1 MSMEQNPYFNKDL
14 VLLGVQTGDKW
25 ALIERMVDT
34 LLEQGAVRDQPEMT
48 RQLILDAVLAREHER
63 PTGLGNGFAFPHAR
77 IAGLHAMGLCLAIPN
92 PPVDFGAPDQ
102 KPADVVCLMV
112 VPEAQAQLALR
123 VMAQFAR
130 LMEDEVDRQVLTKMD
145 DPAVLGAYI
154 ARRVLGID
162 APVTARD
169 IMREP
174 CTLILPDT
182 PLREVTRLMHQHML
196 DAVAVTETDGTVVG
210 EVTCDDLFKLGMPHF
225 FGQLKSISFI
235 REFDPFERYFAG
247 EGGRLARDVMSQ
259 HYVCIE
265 EDATLLEI
273 VFELAVHR
281 HAKVYVVREG
291 KQVGVIDSILVL
303 DRVINI

>member
-1 MSMEQNPYFNKDL
+1 MEQNPYFNKDL
-14 VLLGVQTGDKW
+14 VLLGIEADDKW

-34 LLEQGAVRDQPEMT
+34 LLEHGALRDQPHIT
-48 RQLILDAVLAREHER
+48 RQLVLDAVNARERER
-63 PTGLGNGFAFPHAR
+63 PTGLGDGFAFPHAR
-77 IAGLHAMGLCLAIPN
+77 IAGLQAMGLCLAIPEG
-92 PPVDFGAPDQ
+92 PVDFGAVDNE
-102 KPADVVCLMV
+102 PATVVCLMV
-112 VPEAQAQLALR
+112 VPEPQAQLALR

-130 LMEDEVDRQVLTKMD
+130 LMSDEVDRQVLTKVD
-145 DPAVLGAYI
+145 DPAVLSAYI

-174 CTLILPDT
+174 STAIHRDA

-196 DAVAVTETDGTVVG
+196 DAVAVTEEDGRVIG
-210 EVTCDDLFKLGMPHF
+210 EITCAYLFKLGMPHF
-225 FGQLKSISFI
+225 FSQLTSISFI
-235 REFDPFERYFAG
+235 REFDPFEKYFAG
-247 EGGRLARDVMSQ
+247 EGNNLARDVMS
-259 HYVCIE
+259 HNHVCIG

-291 KQVGVIDSILVL
+291 KL
-303 DRVINI
+303 DRKSVV

>member
-1 MSMEQNPYFNKDL
+1 MEQDPYFNKDL
-14 VLLGVQTGDKW
+14 VLLGVEAEDKW
-25 ALIERMVDT
+25 ALIEQMTDT
-34 LLEQGAVRDQPEMT
+34 LLEHGGVRELPGIT
-48 RQLILDAVLAREHER
+48 RQRVLDAVLAREHER

-77 IAGLHAMGLCLAIPN
+77 IPDLHAMGLCLAVPKS
-92 PPVDFGAPDQ
+92 PVDFGALDNL
-102 KPADVVCLMV
+102 PASVVCLMV
-112 VPEAQAQLALR
+112 VPETQAQLALR

-130 LMEDEVDRQVLTKMD
+130 LMSDQVDREVLTKMD
-145 DPAVLGAYI
+145 DPAVLSAYI

-169 IMREP
+169 IMRAP
-174 CTLILPDT
+174 RVVIHSDT

-196 DAVAVTETDGTVVG
+196 DAVAVTAEDGTVVG
-210 EVTCDDLFKLGMPHF
+210 EITCDDLFKFGMPDF
-225 FGQLKSISFI
+225 FSQLTSISFI
-235 REFDPFERYFAG
+235 REFDPFEKYFAG
-247 EGGRLARDVMSQ
+247 EGGTLARDVMSQ
-259 HYVCIE
+259 HHVCLN

-291 KQVGVIDSILVL
+291 RQVGVIDSILVL